1 MRNKAAPK
9 GSDLSSNKAVTDFE
23 DQIMLEDE
31 RARTLDELALYDEM
45 TIGVL
50 SGIKKDLAQ
59 GLSAE
64 QILEKY
70 APLAAARVTSIALTE
85 ADSGKAL
92 AAAKDILDRSKGKA
106 VERKQITH
114 HLERLDE
121 RQVDA
126 ILLSELEGLELG
138 EAEAK
143 NEEGA

>member
-23 DQIMLEDE
+23 EQIMLEDE

>member
-23 DQIMLEDE
+23 EQIMLEDE

-92 AAAKDILDRSKGKA
+92 SAAKDILDRSKGKA

-138 EAEAK
+138 EAEAE
-143 NEEGA
+143 EEGA

>member
-23 DQIMLEDE
+23 EQIMLEDE

-138 EAEAK
+138 EAEA
-143 NEEGA
+143 EEEEA

>member
-23 DQIMLEDE
+23 EQIMLEDE

-138 EAEAK
+138 EAQA
-143 NEEGA
+143 EES